1 MGPLGVLQTRT
12 RAAHRVGHGL
22 YGFVLPYHTFVQL
35 VPRGGAAFAL
45 ALQHSAHR
53 NAGPAAYHVGNIVGS
68 YLFLYYGVAAL
79 VFLQFLLHAEYL
91 VVKGFY
97 LSVTYFGH
105 LAVIAGAFGLV
116 GLETQLLYLQFV
128 LLYLAEQ
135 FLFGLPFGAEVGSL
149 L

>member
-1 MGPLGVLQTRT
+1 M
-12 RAAHRVGHGL
+12 AS
-22 YGFVLPYHTFVQL
+22 
-35 VPRGGAAFAL
+35 
-45 ALQHSAHR
+45 SAHR

-68 YLFLYYGVAAL
+68 YLFLYYGIAAL

-149 L
+149 LLKFCYLLVQLLEFRLVVLALYRLALYFELLFVARYLVKFLGH